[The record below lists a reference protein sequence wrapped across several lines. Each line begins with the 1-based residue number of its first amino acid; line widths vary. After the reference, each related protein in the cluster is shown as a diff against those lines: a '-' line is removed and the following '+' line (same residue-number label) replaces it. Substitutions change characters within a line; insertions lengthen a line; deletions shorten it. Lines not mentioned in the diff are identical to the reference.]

1 MTQRD
6 VFSTAK
12 KFNSDRHI
20 ANRGDRKILDIEVL
34 DVIKK
39 KNNKYINHKVRCSH
53 ELANFVDMLHENCT
67 HVKFENITTIF
78 CFEKF
83 DVYLTYT
90 SGYVST
96 KG

>member
-6 VFSTAK
+6 VFSAAK

-34 DVIKK
+34 DIIKK
-39 KNNKYINHKVRCSH
+39 KNNKYINHKVRRSH
-53 ELANFVDMLHENCT
+53 ELADFYTVIDGIITE
-67 HVKFENITTIF
+67 KFENITTIF

-90 SGYVST
+90 SDYVHT

>member
-1 MTQRD
+1 MTQRE
-6 VFSTAK
+6 VFTAAK
-12 KFNSDRHI
+12 KFNSERHI
-20 ANRGDRKILDIEVL
+20 ANRGERKILDIEVL

-39 KNNKYINHKVRCSH
+39 KNNKYINHKIRRSH

-90 SGYVST
+90 SGYVPT

>member
-6 VFSTAK
+6 VFSAAK

-20 ANRGDRKILDIEVL
+20 GYHNDRKILDIEVV

-39 KNNKYINHKVRCSH
+39 NNNKYINHKILRSH

-90 SGYVST
+90 SGYVPT

>member
-6 VFSTAK
+6 VFSAAK

-20 ANRGDRKILDIEVL
+20 VNRGDRKILDIEVL

-39 KNNKYINHKVRCSH
+39 KNNKYINHKVRRSH
-53 ELANFVDMLHENCT
+53 ELADFIATLNENCA